1 MLLMYLKSF
10 LLSKNCRDKSKIKKI
25 VFSPYMVFGKL
36 FSNFS
41 FTKLRQNDQF
51 QLYEFQL
58 WKESKIKI
66 CKLYNVLL

>member
-10 LLSKNCRDKSKIKKI
+10 CYQKTVEINPKLKKI